1 MSTHP
6 RRALDL
12 RKIVQHIEQA
22 TGIRSG
28 FPTQQDYA
36 RFHRVVE
43 FTNLSRDNL
52 GHDRFCAALRIAR
65 GEAVRLAPLAFLVEP
80 VRDHRH
86 VIVGYQFAFADRDT
100 AVAFSDAVMAAL
112 RARGVV

>member
-1 MSTHP
+1 MSTP
-6 RRALDL
+6 PRALDL

-43 FTNLSRDNL
+43 FTNLSRDYL
-52 GHDRFCAALRIAR
+52 GHDPFCAAFRIVTA
-65 GEAVRLAPLAFLVEP
+65 EAVRVAPLDFLAEP

-86 VIVGYQFAFADRDT
+86 VIVGYEFGFADDET
-100 AVAFSDAVMAAL
+100 AVAFRDAAMAAM
-112 RARGVV
+112 RAKDLV